1 MMEETTSEMGI
12 YKSFTSVDIAQL
24 MLELLKDSDT
34 TYELTDS
41 NGPIEHIDP
50 TQRYDK
56 IEVWIAKDQFQAI
69 DLLIEDKANSELDSI
84 DKDYF
89 IFEFSNDE
97 LRDVL
102 INASEWSPLD
112 LALANKLLKDRGDP
126 FDKDELEKRREEK
139 IAESASAREIT
150 QGRKNLGLII
160 AILLPV
166 IGIITALIYLL
177 SSKDDLSSKKVPK
190 YGPCT
195 KKHGKIILITALAS
209 AVLQT
214 LTIFLL

>member
-1 MMEETTSEMGI
+1 MTEETTSEMGM

-34 TYELTDS
+34 AYELTDS

-69 DLLIEDKANSELDSI
+69 DLLIEDKANSELDAI

-150 QGRKNLGLII
+150 QGRKTLGLIV
-160 AILLPV
+160 ALLFPL
-166 IGIITALIYLL
+166 IGIIIALIYLL
-177 SSKDDLSSKKVPK
+177 ESKDDLSGKKAPK
-190 YGPCT
+190 YGPTT
-195 KKHGKIILITALAS
+195 KKHGRIVIIAALVGT
-209 AVLQT
+209 VLHT
-214 LTIFLL
+214 LRILLT